1 MDLSARESKPPTLR
15 KIRKSAALSLKEG
28 NQQRDRAVHQ
38 CERHLKGRPPMHTS
52 PIHAITS
59 PPTPSA
65 AFPQSSPAAERAY
78 QGLTIAA
85 MLLILASILLV

>member
-1 MDLSARESKPPTLR
+1 
-15 KIRKSAALSLKEG
+15 
-28 NQQRDRAVHQ
+28 
-38 CERHLKGRPPMHTS
+38 MHTS
-52 PIHAITS
+52 PNHAITS